1 MRRRRPRRSG
11 PRATW
16 STTASTGRGG
26 QQTSSV
32 EHPATAA
39 QVAEHEEAAA
49 LGEAVQQAQQ
59 AEAARKPEAVCRE
72 RLDAFHATP
81 LRDRPGVAPFLD
93 MLDFCAYAGTA
104 PARELA
110 TLRGDPATTAGFR
123 SAALRFKAHSMEVDP
138 TLKGY
143 DLETPSTWEKSM
155 PDPLHAG
162 QHIWCKA
169 THKSANELVAEVAA
183 SFRGTTEQWTERF
196 AAIARLPADEDNEF
210 VRYGPFER
218 ADECRYGVRV
228 DLVKALP
235 MAIRTDYEVRFATG
249 EFATHSLDRSDC
261 TAREV
266 YDQLTPT
273 FSLTGEEPRRRKGYG
288 EAPRKEH
295 MLAAALARNLG
306 SCTPDAVDS
315 TQYTLQV
322 LAACESDGEL
332 KAHVGWM
339 NDALLSPTGRYSRD
353 ERAAIATHAG
363 IGPAH
368 YLATNTP
375 PGQTLSWRQKG
386 DLLQKF
392 FNATAGNPQPLSDNQ
407 RRGRATAM
415 HAIWAGPGGAPPS
428 SRRRAPCPQRRS
440 LRRRAPQRALRRARP
455 AQPAAAA
462 AAAARRSDAAAAQP
476 GARGG
481 GGRRVRRRGAQR
493 AGDQARQ
500 DAVGGSGPHPLRGL
514 EDCGRARSEVV
525 GAVGQLGGGR

>member
-1 MRRRRPRRSG
+1 MEHG
-11 PRATW
+11 
-16 STTASTGRGG
+16 TASTGRGG

-415 HAIWAGPGGAPPS
+415 HAIWAGPGG
-428 SRRRAPCPQRRS
+428 RAAKQ
-440 LRRRAPQRALRRARP
+440 Q
-455 AQPAAAA
+455 
-462 AAAARRSDAAAAQP
+462 AARAALHSDGRYDGALLNALFAEHDLRNPPPPPPPPPGVAMPPLPNPAHAAGADDESDDEEHSAPVTKRVKMRSGDLDRILFAVSKTAAVLDPKWSVPSAN
-476 GARGG
+476 
-481 GGRRVRRRGAQR
+481 
-493 AGDQARQ
+493 
-500 DAVGGSGPHPLRGL
+500 
-514 EDCGRARSEVV
+514 
-525 GAVGQLGGGR
+525 